1 MKETVRPPDDWLMP
15 SSKNRTIHLEN
26 FMKAHQALNS
36 FLKRISNVIALTMII
51 LKLIYKKAFLELF
64 RIHCQNRPRQRRLLL
79 KSVREWQAIEQE
91 AAVID
96 ALFQDI
102 FSVKA
107 SPSYYSSWARFL
119 KLMMIERILVL
130 GFELEL
136 YSKHEYTMILWYTR
150 IVLKDRLILLQRFT
164 SPTDFV
170 HTQLILTQATLSLTE
185 ALLKIMVM
193 VGHTNQWNDRKPIF
207 DDEKT
212 RYLQRFKAFLGL
224 PCPPYEFFVADMTS
238 LDGDIPSMKDTVK
251 EELLK
256 AKNLFNQLLQVSPQ
270 ETSTE
275 MCFDHF
281 KKVYKDN
288 YKLVMAIA
296 YVVL

>member
-1 MKETVRPPDDWLMP
+1 
-15 SSKNRTIHLEN
+15 
-26 FMKAHQALNS
+26 MKAHQALNS
-36 FLKRISNVIALTMII
+36 FLKRISNVIALTMMI
-51 LKLIYKKAFLELF
+51 LKLIYKKTFLELF

-91 AAVID
+91 ATMID
-96 ALFQDI
+96 AMFQDI
-102 FSVKA
+102 FLVKA
-107 SPSYYSSWARFL
+107 TPPYYSSWARFL

-150 IVLKDRLILLQRFT
+150 IVLEDRLVLLQRFT

-170 HTQLILTQATLSLTE
+170 HTQLVLTQATLSLTE

-224 PCPPYEFFVADMTS
+224 PCPPYESFVADMTS
-238 LDGDIPSMKDTVK
+238 LDDDILAMKDTVK

-256 AKNLFNQLLQVSPQ
+256 AKSLFNQLLRASPQ

-288 YKLVMAIA
+288 YKFVMAFA
-296 YVVL
+296 YIYFIIEYQKNNTCM